1 MTAKVI
7 LFDFDGTI
15 ADTYQAVTSITNQL
29 STEFGYKAL
38 NQEELLLIKN
48 LSSREIV
55 KLSEIPVFK
64 LPFLI
69 RRVRSEL
76 SKEIAELDSIK
87 GIDQVLWELKRR
99 GYVLGI
105 VTSNNQ
111 ENVDI
116 FLAKNQLTD
125 LFDYIY
131 SGTAIF
137 GKHRVINQVIR
148 ERKLDKINVIY
159 VGDETRDIRSA
170 RKSRIPMVAVTWG
183 FNAAEI
189 LSEHNPD
196 YLVDHPS
203 ELLGAIS
210 SWQSYQTTVSPSG
223 VTSTVLHGQ
232 GIKQQSRK
240 AALKST
246 VNYDHKE

>member
-15 ADTYQAVTSITNQL
+15 ADTYQAIASITNQL

-38 NQEELLLIKN
+38 NQEELLLLKN

-55 KLSEIPVFK
+55 RRSEISFFK
-64 LPFLI
+64 LPFLL

-76 SKEIAELDSIK
+76 SKEIAELESIQ
-87 GIDQVLWELKRR
+87 GIDQVLLKLKNL
-99 GYVLGI
+99 GYILGI

-111 ENVDI
+111 ENVDT
-116 FLAKNQLTD
+116 FLAKNQLAH
-125 LFDYIY
+125 LFDYVY
-131 SGTAIF
+131 SGTAVF

-148 ERKLDKINVIY
+148 EHRLDKTDVIY

-170 RKSRIPMVAVTWG
+170 RKSRIPVIAVSWG
-183 FNAAEI
+183 FNATKI
-189 LSEHNPD
+189 LSEHQPD

-203 ELLGAIS
+203 ELLGAIAL
-210 SWQSYQTTVSPSG
+210 WQPYH
-223 VTSTVLHGQ
+223 STV
-232 GIKQQSRK
+232 II
-240 AALKST
+240 
-246 VNYDHKE
+246 

>member
-15 ADTYQAVTSITNQL
+15 ADTYQAIATITNQL
-29 STEFGYKAL
+29 SDEFGYKAL

-55 KLSEIPVFK
+55 KLSEISVFK
-64 LPFLI
+64 LPFLV
-69 RRVRSEL
+69 RRVRWEL
-76 SKEIAELDSIK
+76 SKEIADLVSIPN
-87 GIDQVLWELKRR
+87 INRVLFKLKHL

-116 FLAKNQLTD
+116 FLEKNQLAH
-125 LFDYIY
+125 LFDYVY

-137 GKHRVINQVIR
+137 GKHRVLNQVIR
-148 ERKLDKINVIY
+148 EHKLNKSEVIY

-170 RKSRIPMVAVTWG
+170 RKSQIPVIAVSWG

-189 LSEHNPD
+189 LNEHQPD
-196 YLVDHPS
+196 YLVNNPA
-203 ELLGAIS
+203 ELLGAIAL
-210 SWQSYQTTVSPSG
+210 WQPYKS
-223 VTSTVLHGQ
+223 
-232 GIKQQSRK
+232 
-240 AALKST
+240 AAISK
-246 VNYDHKE
+246 

>member
-1 MTAKVI
+1 MTEKVI
-7 LFDFDGTI
+7 LLDFDGTI
-15 ADTYQAVTSITNQL
+15 ADTYQAITLITNQL

-38 NQEELLLIKN
+38 NQEELQLIKN

-55 KLSEIPVFK
+55 KLSEISVFK

-76 SKEIAELDSIK
+76 SKEIAELDSIP
-87 GIDQVLWELKRR
+87 GINQVLLKLKSL

-116 FLAKNQLTD
+116 FLQKNQLTH

-137 GKHRVINQVIR
+137 GKHRVINQVVR
-148 ERKLDKINVIY
+148 EHKLDKNNVIY

-170 RKSRIPMVAVTWG
+170 RKSQIPIVAVTWG
-183 FNAAEI
+183 FNATEI
-189 LSEHNPD
+189 LSQHQPD

-203 ELLGAIS
+203 ELLGAIAL
-210 SWQSYQTTVSPSG
+210 WQPCQ
-223 VTSTVLHGQ
+223 STVIIQ
-232 GIKQQSRK
+232 
-240 AALKST
+240 
-246 VNYDHKE
+246 